1 MKNYLDIAGHSFS
14 LMFIEPKLEEVQ
26 YLNLPMKREEY
37 IRQMSRFKDEG
48 KGLRF
53 IPVLH
58 NLTFKDPE
66 CVGLRREYGYE
77 DLSELNLLAYLISEM
92 EDSELNIFKAILSYG
107 MELAGEDNKLK
118 WLINLTENTVKYDHF
133 PYVFSLCDL
142 GRTKFLHSFP
152 VTSFPEELEDMLD
165 LFDFTEIGARFLK
178 KMKGHL
184 FTPGGLIEVLHDDPW
199 KIVYTGK
206 MTEILEEYRLTN

>member
-77 DLSELNLLAYLISEM
+77 DLSELNFLAYLISEM

-178 KMKGHL
+178 KMEGHF
-184 FTPGGLIEVLHDDPW
+184 FTPGGFIEVMNDDPW
-199 KIVYTGK
+199 KVVYTGK
-206 MTEILEEYRLTN
+206 PDEIPEEYRLTN